1 METPKISLAIISLN
15 EESNIARCIESAK
28 WVDEIILLDSGSTDK
43 TREIAESLGAK
54 VFNEEWKGFTDQKN
68 RLAELASND
77 WILNLDADE
86 ALQPESEKEIKD
98 FLSTNNVDKVQG
110 LEFPRRS
117 FHLGKWINHGG
128 WYPDR
133 QLRLY
138 NKQRAKWAGGALH
151 ERVQCDSFQQAKTPL
166 LHWVFKDLDD
176 QVAANNRYSRLG
188 AEVLQQKGKSFSF
201 FMMLTKPFSK
211 FLETFIFKRGFM
223 DGMAGFVISIGAA
236 YSMFLKYA
244 KLYYIEKESK
254 K

>member
-1 METPKISLAIISLN
+1 MNTPKISLVIISLN
-15 EESNIARCIESAK
+15 EESNIARCIESAS
-28 WVDEIILLDSGSTDK
+28 WVDEIIVLDSGSTDK

-54 VFNEEWKGFTDQKN
+54 VFNEEWRGFTDQKN
-68 RLAELASND
+68 RLADLAEND
-77 WILNLDADE
+77 WLLNLDADE
-86 ALQPESEKEIKD
+86 ALKKESEEEIKN
-98 FLSTNNVDKVQG
+98 FLSSVDLSNCQG

-138 NKQRAKWAGGALH
+138 NKTKASWAGGALH
-151 ERVQCDSFQQAKTPL
+151 ERVQCDSFRRAKTPL

-188 AEVLQQKGKSFSF
+188 AEVLISKGKGFSL
-201 FMMLTKPFSK
+201 FMMLTKPISK
-211 FLETFIFKRGFM
+211 FLETYLFKRGFM

-236 YSMFLKYA
+236 YSIFLKYA
-244 KLYYIEKESK
+244 KLYYLKKGSK